1 MIGPKSGLK
10 WSCRLASP
18 ATYGAESGQQR
29 HQRGVG
35 RLLAV
40 GLNYPRGEKMK
51 LTRTAKFAL
60 AVVAS
65 SALAVSLLT
74 PAQAATRSTVILHET
89 NPITG
94 LNCSLSA
101 TNSTTCS
108 AVNYLQG
115 AGFNYYNN
123 KKELIPN
130 TIFGSYKI
138 VKKSATDF
146 RTSWTVNPGRVWSDG
161 TPITGEDLLLSHVL
175 QSDAYSIAAGLGDP
189 KSKTEKPAFNGLG
202 YSGVYATNIVGEP
215 TLSADKMTVTLRFK
229 KPIANWDLY
238 GPGPG
243 SVHALVLMAEGK
255 KALGTVAENEAARAR
270 FVTAFNN
277 KDTALL
283 KKMGEIWT
291 KDYTITTVDKTTNPL
306 LLISNGGFI
315 LESAVAK
322 TSVTL
327 KKNPKYNSGP
337 AMSGTIDTVVFK
349 FIGDGTAAAQAL
361 ANGELD
367 VYAGQA
373 TADGVALLKKISAV
387 NVTGKSEVAYEHWD
401 LHYDTVPDEAPYT
414 GLFSVKDG
422 AKSLALRK
430 AFLLALPRDEIMSKL
445 IAPINGET
453 TAIKSTWV
461 APGSALYTKVSAANG
476 SNFYTRGTQETRN
489 ASALALVQKYYPN
502 VLKSPLKVRV
512 LVPGNNPRRASEFAL
527 AKANL
532 AKVGFDLVG
541 DVRTDWPSK
550 LGNSDYDA
558 YFFAWV
564 ASSVTQRQ
572 SAEVFDTNGGNNI
585 IGYSNSTV
593 DGIISTLDAP
603 LSISVLAAKYIAI
616 ERLTNADAITIGVFI
631 HPGVVAINKELKNLK
646 PSPLSPQM
654 VWNYWEWT
662 Y

>member
-1 MIGPKSGLK
+1 MGQVD
-10 WSCRLASP
+10 SP
-18 ATYGAESGQQR
+18 QT
-29 HQRGVG
+29 
-35 RLLAV
+35 LL
-40 GLNYPRGEKMK
+40 LIPRGGSMK
-51 LTRTAKFAL
+51 FTRSAKFAL
-60 AVVAS
+60 AAAAS
-65 SALAVSLLT
+65 AALAVSLLT

-89 NPITG
+89 NSITG

-108 AVNYLQG
+108 AVSYLQG
-115 AGFNYYNN
+115 AGFNYYND
-123 KKELIPN
+123 KKELVKN
-130 TIFGSYKI
+130 SVFGSYKI
-138 VKKSATDF
+138 TKNTATDF

-175 QSDAYSIAAGLGDP
+175 SSNAYSIAAGLGDP
-189 KSKTEKPAFNGLG
+189 EGKTAPAFNGLG
-202 YSGVYATNIVGEP
+202 YSGVYDANIVGEP

-229 KPIANWDLY
+229 KKIANWDLY
-238 GPGPG
+238 GPGPA

-255 KALGTVAENEAARAR
+255 DKLGTVAENEAARDR
-270 FVTAFNN
+270 FIKAFNN

-283 KKMGEIWT
+283 TKMGKVWT
-291 KDYTITTVDKTTNPL
+291 DDYTITTVNDKTNPL
-306 LLISNGGFI
+306 LLVGNGGFLI
-315 LESAVAK
+315 DNAVAK

-337 AMSGTIDTVVFK
+337 ALSGSIDTVVFK

-367 VYAGQA
+367 IYAGQA
-373 TADGVALLKKISAV
+373 TADGVAKLKAIKNV
-387 NVTGKSEVAYEHWD
+387 NVVGKDEVAYEHWD
-401 LHYDTVPDEAPYT
+401 LHYDTAPDEAPYT

-422 AKSLALRK
+422 AKSKALRQ
-430 AFLLALPRDEIMSKL
+430 AFLLALPREEIMQKL
-445 IAPINGET
+445 IAPINGQT
-453 TAIKSTWV
+453 KPIQSTWL
-461 APGSALYTKVSAANG
+461 APGSAAYDKLIAANG
-476 SNFYTRGTQETRN
+476 SSFYSRGTQETRN
-489 ASALALVQKYYPN
+489 KSALALVQKYYPN
-502 VLKSPLKVRV
+502 ALKSPLKVRV

-527 AKANL
+527 AKANM

-585 IGYSNSTV
+585 LGYSNKAV
-593 DGIISTLDAP
+593 DAIIATLDAP
-603 LSISVLAAKYIAI
+603 MSESLLLAKYIQI
-616 ERLTNADAITIGVFI
+616 ERLTNADAITTGVFI
-631 HPGVVAINKELKNLK
+631 HPGVVAINKDLKNVK
-646 PSPLSPQM
+646 PGPLSPTM

>member
-1 MIGPKSGLK
+1 
-10 WSCRLASP
+10 
-18 ATYGAESGQQR
+18 
-29 HQRGVG
+29 
-35 RLLAV
+35 
-40 GLNYPRGEKMK
+40 MK
-51 LTRTAKFAL
+51 LNRNAKYAFA
-60 AVVAS
+60 VAAAA
-65 SALAVSLLT
+65 ALAVSLLT

-108 AVNYLQG
+108 AVGYLQG

-123 KKELIPN
+123 KKELVKN
-130 TIFGSYKI
+130 TVFGSYKI
-138 VKKSATDF
+138 VKNTATDF
-146 RTSWTVNPGRVWSDG
+146 RTQWTVNPGRVWSDG

-175 QSDAYSIAAGLGDP
+175 SSDAYSIAAGLGDP
-189 KSKTEKPAFNGLG
+189 KSKTAKPAFNGLG
-202 YSGVYATNIVGEP
+202 YSGVYAENIVGEP
-215 TLSADKMTVTLRFK
+215 VLSADKMTVTLQFK
-229 KPIANWDLY
+229 KKIANWDLY
-238 GPGPG
+238 GPGPS

-255 KALGTVAENEAARAR
+255 DKLGTVAENEAARDR
-270 FVTAFNN
+270 FVKAFKD

-283 KKMGEIWT
+283 TKMGKVWT
-291 KDYTITTVDKTTNPL
+291 NDFTITTVDSKTNPL

-315 LESAVAK
+315 LDSAVAK

-327 KKNPKYNSGP
+327 VKNPKYNSGP
-337 AMSGTIDTVVFK
+337 AMSGTIDKVVFK

-367 VYAGQA
+367 VYSGQA
-373 TADGVALLKKISAV
+373 TADGVAKLKAISGV
-387 NVTGKSEVAYEHWD
+387 NVVGVNNVAYEHWD

-430 AFLLALPRDEIMSKL
+430 AFLLALPRNEIMEKL
-445 IAPINGET
+445 IAPINGVST
-453 TAIKSTWV
+453 PIQSTWLS
-461 APGSALYTKVSAANG
+461 PGSAAYDKLIAANG
-476 SNFYTRGTQETRN
+476 SAFYSRGTQETRN

-527 AKANL
+527 AKANM

-585 IGYSNSTV
+585 IGYSNAAV
-593 DGIISTLDAP
+593 DGIIKTLDVP
-603 LSISVLAAKYIAI
+603 MSESLLIAKYIQI
-616 ERLTNADAITIGVFI
+616 ERLSNADAVTIGVFV
-631 HPGVVAINKELKNLK
+631 HPGVVAVNKDLKNVK
-646 PSPLSPQM
+646 PAPLSPQM

>member
-1 MIGPKSGLK
+1 MGQVD
-10 WSCRLASP
+10 SP
-18 ATYGAESGQQR
+18 QT
-29 HQRGVG
+29 
-35 RLLAV
+35 LL
-40 GLNYPRGEKMK
+40 LIPRGGSMK
-51 LTRTAKFAL
+51 FTRSAKFAL
-60 AVVAS
+60 AAAATA
-65 SALAVSLLT
+65 ALAVSLLT

-108 AVNYLQG
+108 AVGYLQG

-123 KKELIPN
+123 KKELVKN
-130 TIFGSYKI
+130 TVFGSYKI
-138 VKKSATDF
+138 VKNTATDF

-175 QSDAYSIAAGLGDP
+175 SSDAYSIAAGLGDP
-189 KSKTEKPAFNGLG
+189 KSKTAKPAFNGLG
-202 YSGVYATNIVGEP
+202 YSGVYAENIVGEP
-215 TLSADKMTVTLRFK
+215 VLSADKMTVTLQFK
-229 KPIANWDLY
+229 KKIANWDLY
-238 GPGPG
+238 GPGPS

-255 KALGTVAENEAARAR
+255 DKLGTVAENVAARDR
-270 FVTAFNN
+270 FVKAFQT

-283 KKMGEIWT
+283 TKMGKIWT
-291 KDYTITTVDKTTNPL
+291 NDFTITTVDSKTNPL

-327 KKNPKYNSGP
+327 VKNAKYNSGP
-337 AMSGTIDTVVFK
+337 AMSGTIDKVVFK

-367 VYAGQA
+367 VYSGQA
-373 TADGVALLKKISAV
+373 TADGVAKLKAISGV
-387 NVTGKSEVAYEHWD
+387 NVVGVNNVAYEHWD

-430 AFLLALPRDEIMSKL
+430 AFLLALPRNEIMEKL
-445 IAPINGET
+445 IAPINGVST
-453 TAIKSTWV
+453 PIQSTWV
-461 APGSALYTKVSAANG
+461 SPGSTAYDKLIAANG
-476 SNFYTRGTQETRN
+476 SAFYSRGTQETRN

-527 AKANL
+527 AKANM

-585 IGYSNSTV
+585 IGYSNAAV
-593 DGIISTLDAP
+593 DGIIKTLDVPMSEP
-603 LSISVLAAKYIAI
+603 LLIAKYIQI
-616 ERLTNADAITIGVFI
+616 ERLSNADAVTVGVFV
-631 HPGVVAINKELKNLK
+631 HPGVVAVNKDLKNVK
-646 PSPLSPQM
+646 PAPLSPQM

>member
-1 MIGPKSGLK
+1 MGQVD
-10 WSCRLASP
+10 SP
-18 ATYGAESGQQR
+18 QT
-29 HQRGVG
+29 
-35 RLLAV
+35 LL
-40 GLNYPRGEKMK
+40 LIPRGGSMK
-51 LTRTAKFAL
+51 FTRSAKFAL
-60 AVVAS
+60 AAAAS
-65 SALAVSLLT
+65 AALAVSLLT
-74 PAQAATRSTVILHET
+74 PAQAASRSTVILHET
-89 NPITG
+89 NSITG

-108 AVNYLQG
+108 AVSYLQG

-123 KKELIPN
+123 KKELVKN
-130 TIFGSYKI
+130 TVFGSYKV
-138 VKKSATDF
+138 VKNTATDF
-146 RTSWTVNPGRVWSDG
+146 RTQWTVNPGRVWSDG

-175 QSDAYSIAAGLGDP
+175 NSDAYSIAAGLGDP
-189 KSKTEKPAFNGLG
+189 KSKTAKPAFNGLG
-202 YSGVYATNIVGEP
+202 YSSVYDSNIVGEP
-215 TLSADKMTVTLRFK
+215 VLSADKMTVTLQFK
-229 KPIANWDLY
+229 KKIANWDLY
-238 GPGPG
+238 GPGPTP
-243 SVHALVLMAEGK
+243 VHTLVLMAEGATK
-255 KALGTVAENEAARAR
+255 LGTVAENEAARAR
-270 FVTAFNN
+270 FVKAF
-277 KDTALL
+277 KDKDSTLL
-283 KKMGEIWT
+283 KKMGKVWSE
-291 KDYTITTVDKTTNPL
+291 DYTITSVDSKTNPL
-306 LLISNGGFI
+306 LLVGNGGFLI
-315 LESAVAK
+315 DNAVAK

-337 AMSGTIDTVVFK
+337 ALSGSIDTVVFK

-373 TADGVALLKKISAV
+373 TADGVAKLKAIKNV
-387 NVTGKSEVAYEHWD
+387 NVVGKDEVAYEHWD

-422 AKSLALRK
+422 AKSKALRQ
-430 AFLLALPRDEIMSKL
+430 AFLLALPRNEIMEKL
-445 IAPINGET
+445 IAPINGVT
-453 TAIKSTWV
+453 TPIRSTWL
-461 APGSALYTKVSAANG
+461 APGSAAYDKLIAANG
-476 SNFYTRGTQETRN
+476 SAFYSRGTQETRN
-489 ASALALVQKYYPN
+489 ASALALVQKFYPD

-527 AKANL
+527 AKANM

-572 SAEVFDTNGGNNI
+572 SAEVFDSNGGNNI
-585 IGYSNSTV
+585 TGYSNKAV
-593 DGIISTLDAP
+593 DGIIATLDAP
-603 LSISVLAAKYIAI
+603 LSESVLLAKYIQI

-631 HPGVVAINKELKNLK
+631 HPGVVAVNKDLKNVK
-646 PSPLSPQM
+646 PGPLSPQM

>member
-1 MIGPKSGLK
+1 MGQVD
-10 WSCRLASP
+10 SP
-18 ATYGAESGQQR
+18 QT
-29 HQRGVG
+29 
-35 RLLAV
+35 LLPI
-40 GLNYPRGEKMK
+40 PRGGSMK
-51 LTRTAKFAL
+51 FTRSAKFAL
-60 AVVAS
+60 AAAAS
-65 SALAVSLLT
+65 AALAVSLLT

-108 AVNYLQG
+108 AVGYIQG

-123 KKELIPN
+123 KKELVKN
-130 TIFGSYKI
+130 TVFGSYKI
-138 VKKSATDF
+138 VKNTATDF

-175 QSDAYSIAAGLGDP
+175 SSDAYSKAAGLGDP
-189 KSKTEKPAFNGLG
+189 VDKKVAPAFNGLG
-202 YSGVYATNIVGEP
+202 YSGVYADNIVGEP
-215 TLSADKMTVTLRFK
+215 VLSADKMTVTLQFK
-229 KPIANWDLY
+229 KKIANWDLY
-238 GPGPG
+238 GPGP
-243 SVHALVLMAEGK
+243 SPVHTLVLMAEGATK
-255 KALGTVAENEAARAR
+255 LGTVAENEAARAR
-270 FVTAFNN
+270 FAKAFTS

-283 KKMGEIWT
+283 TKMGKVWT
-291 KDYTITTVDKTTNPL
+291 NDYTITTVDSKTNPL
-306 LLISNGGFI
+306 LLVGNGGFQ

-327 KKNPKYNSGP
+327 VKNPKYNSGP
-337 AMSGTIDTVVFK
+337 AMSGSIDKVVFK

-367 VYAGQA
+367 VYSGQA
-373 TADGVALLKKISAV
+373 TADGVAKLKAIQNV
-387 NVTGKSEVAYEHWD
+387 NVVGVNNVAYEHWD
-401 LHYDTVPDEAPYT
+401 LHYDTAPDEAPYT

-430 AFLLALPRDEIMSKL
+430 AFLLALPRNEIMEKL
-445 IAPINGET
+445 IAPINGVAT
-453 TAIKSTWV
+453 PIQSTWIS
-461 APGSALYTKVSAANG
+461 PGSVAYDKLTAGNG
-476 SNFYTRGTQETRN
+476 SAFYSRGTQETRN
-489 ASALALVQKYYPN
+489 ASALALVQKFYPN
-502 VLKSPLKVRV
+502 ALKSPLKVRV

-527 AKANL
+527 AKANM

-541 DVRTDWPSK
+541 EVRTDWPSK

-572 SAEVFDTNGGNNI
+572 SAEVFDTDGGNNI
-585 IGYSNSTV
+585 LGYSNKAV
-593 DGIISTLDAP
+593 DAIIDTLDVP
-603 LSISVLAAKYIAI
+603 MSESLLIAKYIQI

-631 HPGVVAINKELKNLK
+631 HPGVVAVNKDLKNVK
-646 PSPLSPQM
+646 PAPLSPQM